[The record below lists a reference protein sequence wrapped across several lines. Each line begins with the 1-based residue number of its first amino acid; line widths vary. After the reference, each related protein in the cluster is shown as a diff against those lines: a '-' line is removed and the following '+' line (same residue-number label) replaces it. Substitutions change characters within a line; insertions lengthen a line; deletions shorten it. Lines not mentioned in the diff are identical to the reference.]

1 VADDAGRM
9 VDVEGNID
17 HEKLNVAAPVEVL
30 VGIKPKLRHGVVFK
44 LKLATGACAFIISEL
59 MNARKNNCKFIFILF
74 ILIKDRIKK

>member
-9 VDVEGNID
+9 VDVDGNID

-44 LKLATGACAFIISEL
+44 LKLATGA
-59 MNARKNNCKFIFILF
+59 
-74 ILIKDRIKK
+74 